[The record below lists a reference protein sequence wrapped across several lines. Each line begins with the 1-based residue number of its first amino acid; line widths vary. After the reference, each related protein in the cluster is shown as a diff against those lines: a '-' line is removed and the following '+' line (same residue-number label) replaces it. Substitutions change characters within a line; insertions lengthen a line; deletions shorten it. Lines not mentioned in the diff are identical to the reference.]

1 VLSIKSKQLFAS
13 LLQMFPLLSREKDGV
28 DAEKEEV
35 FYHVSATMYVLYT
48 VRVSQSSVFS
58 ILTAGGLWYGVVWY
72 LMIQCGMVCMLE

>member
-1 VLSIKSKQLFAS
+1 
-13 LLQMFPLLSREKDGV
+13 MFPLLSREKDGV

-72 LMIQCGMVCMLE
+72 LMIQYGMVCMLE